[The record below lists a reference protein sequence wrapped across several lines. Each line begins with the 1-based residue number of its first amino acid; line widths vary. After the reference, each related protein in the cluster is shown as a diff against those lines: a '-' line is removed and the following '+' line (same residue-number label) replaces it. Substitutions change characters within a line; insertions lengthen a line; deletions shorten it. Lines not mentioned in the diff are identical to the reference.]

1 VLLADGFEDAYIGV
15 VYIFNKVLS
24 VYDMDLCL
32 DILVKRDG
40 MTREEAQEYFD
51 FNVLGA
57 DVGEDTPAFFES
69 ISLDD
74 TIERIQEA

>member
-1 VLLADGFEDAYIGV
+1 MLLADGFEDAYIGV

-57 DVGEDTPAFFES
+57 YVGEDTPAFFES

>member
-1 VLLADGFEDAYIGV
+1 MLLADGFEDAYIGV